1 MVYVVYLICASN
13 KNQLCEFR
21 GRRERES
28 ENKLNTFVDS
38 VKEISAL
45 ERTRRGASGLS
56 LSQ

>member
-1 MVYVVYLICASN
+1 MVYAVYLTCASN

-21 GRRERES
+21 GQRES

-45 ERTRRGASGLS
+45 GRTSWEASSLR